1 MPAYHVP
8 QIDHATYPARCRRMS
23 DAELHFTIA
32 DCRSALEAMPDSP
45 KAGFYADEI
54 CYAADELAR
63 RARGGKRRRPT
74 TNEIA
79 AAAAAAAWSLC
90 EGLDD

>member
-1 MPAYHVP
+1 MPAYHAP
-8 QIDHATYPARCRRMS
+8 QIDHASYPARCRRMS

-32 DCRSALEAMPDSP
+32 DCRSALDAMPDGP

-63 RARGGKRRRPT
+63 RSRGGKRRRPT
-74 TNEIA
+74 TDEIA
-79 AAAAAAAWSLC
+79 AAAAAAAWDLAAD
-90 EGLDD
+90 LD

>member
-1 MPAYHVP
+1 
-8 QIDHATYPARCRRMS
+8 MS
-23 DAELHFTIA
+23 DAELMFTIA
-32 DCRSALEAMPDSP
+32 DAKSALAAMPDSD
-45 KAGFYADEI
+45 KASYYADEI

-63 RARGGKRRRPT
+63 RARGGKRRLPT

>member
-1 MPAYHVP
+1 MIAPEL
-8 QIDHATYPARCRRMS
+8 DHAAYAARCRRMS
-23 DAELHFTIA
+23 DAELSFTIA
-32 DCRSALEAMPDSP
+32 DCQAALRAMPDNP
-45 KAGFYADEI
+45 KAGYYMDEI
-54 CYAADELAR
+54 HYATAELAR

-79 AAAAAAAWSLC
+79 AAAAEAAWRLA

>member
-23 DAELHFTIA
+23 VAELHFTIA
-32 DCRSALEAMPDSP
+32 DCRSALAAMPDGP

-54 CYAADELAR
+54 HYANAELQR
-63 RARGGKRRRPT
+63 RAFGGKRQRPT
-74 TNEIA
+74 VDQIA